1 MLRFFMS
8 AKILA
13 AITLLFF
20 FAPVV
25 HADIYKYTDENGV
38 ICFTDAP
45 LGRKTEKVMQEKKS
59 APHTDSRTSRRTSPK
74 RLRTSVS
81 AEPVDYTPYVREAA
95 SKYEV
100 EPELIRAVIRAE
112 SNGDHRAVSPKG
124 AMGLMQL
131 MPQTASDMNVSNPF
145 NPEENIEGGTRY
157 LRYLLEKFNGDIT
170 LALAAYN
177 AGPKTVEK
185 YGDIPPISE
194 TIQYVKKV
202 YAFYRGSRTVATQG
216 GSEPAAKN
224 VSVPA
229 VVYKIVL
236 ADGTVLFT
244 NSSLAKTG
252 KVRF

>member
-1 MLRFFMS
+1 MLRFFML
-8 AKILA
+8 AKIVA
-13 AITLLFF
+13 AMTLLLFLSP
-20 FAPVV
+20 AV

-45 LGRKTEKVMQEKKS
+45 FGKKTEKVLKE
-59 APHTDSRTSRRTSPK
+59 RTSDLRTESRSLPRTSPK
-74 RLRTSVS
+74 RLPAS
-81 AEPVDYTPYVREAA
+81 ASAGPVDYTAYVHEAA
-95 SKYEV
+95 SKYEI
-100 EPELIRAVIRAE
+100 EPELIRAVIKAE
-112 SNGDHRAVSPKG
+112 SNGDHRAVSRKG

-131 MPQTASDMNVSNPF
+131 MPQTANDMNVSNPF

-177 AGPKTVEK
+177 AGPQTVEK
-185 YGDIPPISE
+185 YGNVPPISE

-202 YAFYRGSRTVATQG
+202 FAFYRGRRNVAIQG
-216 GSEPAAKN
+216 GLEPSTKN
-224 VSVPA
+224 FKVPT

-236 ADGTVLFT
+236 EDGTMLFT